1 MKTEVIDT
9 QSLEYFTP
17 FQSFTRQ
24 QLNYVS
30 LNSRLVDVAEGMII
44 LDLSS
49 DSSDKIFLLEGT
61 LKLVSLDNSTTRIK
75 ADTAHS
81 KMPVAQLRPSRYKV
95 SADTWC
101 KILIVKDD
109 VFNTVSEQSQ
119 EQEDVPSYDLT
130 EGTLDEEENILYELI
145 IDLQQGN
152 FMLPSLPRVAVKIRE
167 IIADENSGAN
177 EIAQTIMTDPAI
189 AAKVVKASNSAMY
202 QRRRKVEDCKTAV
215 VSLGTKVTAQLV
227 IAFTMKELFKS
238 PDKLLNKYMN
248 KFWEHSIE
256 IAAISSVLGKITPG
270 VNAEHALLAG
280 LVHDIGYIAIMNKV
294 IEYPQILENEAQL
307 KSLLS
312 KMCAQ
317 VSSSILQFWE
327 FSDELVESAKESEN
341 WLREGTEKADL
352 ADVINIAHLHSFI
365 GTARQK
371 EAPIIDQVPAFHKMA
386 LGQLTPEL
394 SIKLLD
400 ESRDNINQV
409 KAILKM

>member
-1 MKTEVIDT
+1 MKTQVIDT

-24 QLNYVS
+24 QLNYIS
-30 LNSRLVDVAEGMII
+30 LNSRLVDLAEGMII
-44 LDLSS
+44 LELSS
-49 DSSDKIFLLEGT
+49 DSTDKIFLLEGT
-61 LKLVSLDNSTTRIK
+61 LKLLSLDNSTTRIK
-75 ADTAHS
+75 ADTAPS

-101 KILIVKDD
+101 KILIVEDD
-109 VFNTVSEQSQ
+109 VFKTVSEQS
-119 EQEDVPSYDLT
+119 EEDVPSYDLT
-130 EGTLDEEENILYELI
+130 EGTLDEEEHILYELI

-167 IIADENSGAN
+167 MIADENAGAN
-177 EIAQTIMTDPAI
+177 EIAQIIMTDPAI
-189 AAKVVKASNSAMY
+189 AAKVVRASNSAMY
-202 QRRRKVEDCKTAV
+202 QRRRKAEDCKTAV
-215 VSLGTKVTAQLV
+215 VGLGTKVTAQLV
-227 IAFTMKELFKS
+227 TAFTMKELFKS
-238 PDKLLNKYMN
+238 PNKLLNKYMN

-256 IAAISSVLGKITPG
+256 IASISSVLGKITPG
-270 VNAEHALLAG
+270 VDAEHALLAG
-280 LVHDIGYIAIMNKV
+280 LVHDIGYVAIMNKV
-294 IEYPQILENEAQL
+294 IEYPKIMNNEAQL

-327 FSDELVESAKESEN
+327 FSDELIESAKESEN

-371 EAPIIDQVPAFHKMA
+371 EAPIINQVPAFHKMA

-400 ESRDNINQV
+400 ESRDKINQI